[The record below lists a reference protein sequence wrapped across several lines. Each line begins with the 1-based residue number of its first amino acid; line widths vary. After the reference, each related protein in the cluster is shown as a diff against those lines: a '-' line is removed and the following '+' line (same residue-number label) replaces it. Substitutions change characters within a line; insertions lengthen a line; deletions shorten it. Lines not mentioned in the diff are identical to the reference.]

1 MKVKKEKITPQVRED
16 IKERQKLVWDS
27 LFYSN
32 QRMDLLI
39 ITISGAG
46 LYAVSEVCKYLLE
59 SKISVSFFLK
69 ISSVLFVLSI
79 ITNFLSQY
87 YSAKTHH
94 KDYCSIILQL
104 EEERTPEQDEA
115 LVKYNDDSETHGRTT
130 HNLNIAS
137 MWLMFAGLIATIIT
151 LFSIF

>member
-1 MKVKKEKITPQVRED
+1 MKIEKHEMTPQIRQD
-16 IKERQKLVWDS
+16 IKERQKNIWDC

-46 LYAVSEVCKYLLE
+46 LYVAMESVKYLLE
-59 SKISVSFFLK
+59 QKSPIHISLK
-69 ISSVLFVLSI
+69 IASMLFVSSI

-94 KDYCSIILQL
+94 KDYCSTILQL
-104 EEERTPEQDEA
+104 EENRTEDQDKA
-115 LVKYNDDSETHGRTT
+115 LLKYDDESEKHNKTT
-130 HNLNIAS
+130 NRLNVVS
-137 MWLMFAGLIATIIT
+137 MLLMFAGLITITVI

>member
-1 MKVKKEKITPQVRED
+1 MRIVKNKMNPEIREA

-46 LYAVSEVCKYLLE
+46 LYTVSEVCKYLLE
-59 SKISVSFFLK
+59 QKLPISCFIKVAA
-69 ISSVLFVLSI
+69 ILFVTSI

-87 YSAKTHH
+87 YSAKTHY
-94 KDYCSIILQL
+94 KDYCSVLLQL
-104 EEERTPEQDEA
+104 EEERTEKQDADLLQFHNESEA
-115 LVKYNDDSETHGRTT
+115 HNKTT
-130 HNLNIAS
+130 QQFNSLS
-137 MWLMFAGLIATIIT
+137 MVFMFAGLIAIT
-151 LFSIF
+151 LTLFFIF